1 MLRPDAVLIGTLG
14 TLSNPKLAERLAE
27 RGITAISMDAI
38 PRITRAQSMDS
49 LSSQSTVGG
58 YKAVLMAANRLP
70 KFFPLLTTA
79 AGTVR
84 PARGLIMGAGVAGL
98 MAIGTARRL
107 GAVVEAFDVRPV
119 VKEQVESLGATFVE
133 VPMTDEEKAS
143 AQTSGG
149 YAREMSEDYLR
160 RQRELIAERVQAADF
175 VITTALIPG
184 RPAPKLITAEMVRTM
199 QPGSVIVD
207 MAAEA
212 GGNCELTEPGREAV
226 VDGVTII
233 GLTNLPATVPTHASQ
248 MYAKN
253 VQTLVDHLVHEG
265 KLTLDLEDE
274 ITKGATITHGGKIV
288 HEATA
293 AALAAAVGRAR
304 SHDRGSRPP
313 GARRRPVHP
322 RPGRVRRLRDR
333 EQGPDHAPH
342 PAHVRGQRG
351 PWRDRGG
358 GDHRDRHRRVAA
370 PAGPGPGRGHPGH
383 DQRGRRLRRHRP
395 DARDVPRPPGRGP
408 ASHDRGDEHP
418 RPGHLRGLPRR
429 VGQLH
434 PGPEVPRLAEDGAHR
449 QPARCRRHGAGRRLD
464 DRHRAGP
471 VRQLVGAGR
480 RRADRNRHRRGRRPP
495 GADDRHAPDGR
506 HLQRRRRW
514 GRRRGRGLG
523 VPDRD
528 ERRRRAS
535 CCRSSR

>member
-1 MLRPDAVLIGTLG
+1 MLRVGRPSDEEIDMLRPDAVLIGTLG
-14 TLSNPKLAERLAE
+14 TLSNPKLAARLAE

-58 YKAVLMAANRLP
+58 YKAVLLAATRLP

-143 AQTSGG
+143 AQTAGG
-149 YAREMSEDYLR
+149 YAREMSEDYQR

-184 RPAPKLITAEMVRTM
+184 RRAPILVTAEMVQTM

-212 GGNCELTEPGREAV
+212 GGNCELTEPGREV
-226 VDGVTII
+226 VAHGVTII
-233 GLTNLPATVPTHASQ
+233 GLTNLPATLPTHATQ

-253 VQTLVDHLVHEG
+253 VQTLLDHLITEG
-265 KLTLDLEDE
+265 KLNLDLEDE
-274 ITKGATITHGGKIV
+274 ITKGATITHGGRVV

-293 AALAAAVGRAR
+293 SALGAPSEPKAAEA
-304 SHDRGSRPP
+304 
-313 GARRRPVHP
+313 GA
-322 RPGRVRRLRDR
+322 
-333 EQGPDHAPH
+333 
-342 PAHVRGQRG
+342 
-351 PWRDRGG
+351 
-358 GDHRDRHRRVAA
+358 
-370 PAGPGPGRGHPGH
+370 
-383 DQRGRRLRRHRP
+383 
-395 DARDVPRPPGRGP
+395 
-408 ASHDRGDEHP
+408 
-418 RPGHLRGLPRR
+418 
-429 VGQLH
+429 
-434 PGPEVPRLAEDGAHR
+434 
-449 QPARCRRHGAGRRLD
+449 
-464 DRHRAGP
+464 
-471 VRQLVGAGR
+471 
-480 RRADRNRHRRGRRPP
+480 
-495 GADDRHAPDGR
+495 
-506 HLQRRRRW
+506 
-514 GRRRGRGLG
+514 
-523 VPDRD
+523 
-528 ERRRRAS
+528 
-535 CCRSSR
+535 